1 MERFLEL
8 LIRIFRLDQG
18 NRFRN
23 YGYFEGFFS
32 IIANIAL
39 FAFKFI
45 FGTMLN
51 SVSLIADA
59 IHSLSDVITSIIVI
73 FGFNISAKPADVQH
87 PFGHGRA
94 ERIAAIVVACL
105 LIVVAFEFLMSG
117 FERMR
122 APVAIRSDALVI
134 ALLIASIFIKELQY
148 RVAQGLARK
157 IGSAALKADA
167 VHHRTDAISTVLV
180 VIGFFSFRFG
190 LYGFD
195 GVMGMAV
202 AIIIAYSGV
211 AIIKESGDFLIGQAP
226 SAALVEKI
234 RDTAAG
240 CNGVSDVH
248 HIHVH
253 DYGGQIEIT
262 IHVRL
267 KGDTHVREA
276 HEMASEV
283 ENAIQTCVPGA
294 EVTVHIEPSLGKEQE
309 RRTGKRRPRSGDH

>member
-1 MERFLEL
+1 MERFTEL
-8 LIRIFRLDQG
+8 LIKIFRLNKG

-23 YGYFEGFFS
+23 YGYFEGILS
-32 IIANIAL
+32 TVLNIGL
-39 FAFKFI
+39 FVFKFV
-45 FGTMLN
+45 FGTLLN

-59 IHSLSDVITSIIVI
+59 IHSLSDVITSVIVI
-73 FGFNISAKPADVQH
+73 FGFNISAKPADMQH

-105 LIVVAFEFLMSG
+105 LIVVASEFFLSG
-117 FERMR
+117 FERLR
-122 APVAIRSDALVI
+122 APVPIRSDVLVI
-134 ALLIASIFIKELQY
+134 ALLVVSIFVKELQY
-148 RVAQGLARK
+148 RVAMVLGRK
-157 IGSAALKADA
+157 VGSAALKADA

-190 LYGFD
+190 LYGID

-202 AIIIAYSGV
+202 ALIIAYSGV
-211 AIIKESGDFLIGQAP
+211 VIIKESGDFLIGRAP
-226 SAALVEKI
+226 PAALVEKI
-234 RDTAAG
+234 RATAAG
-240 CNGVSDVH
+240 CHGVSDVH

-267 KGDTHVREA
+267 KGDTDVRKA

-283 ENAIQTCVPGA
+283 EEAIKVCVSGA
-294 EVTVHIEPSLGKEQE
+294 EVTVHIEPSLRIE
-309 RRTGKRRPRSGDH
+309 RVDMSGGPLPRSDER